1 METLQTLG
9 IALGLASLAGLN
21 LYLTVFVTGLAI
33 QQQWID
39 ITLTHPDLAILAHPA
54 IIGVAGVLYLLEFFA
69 DKVPW
74 VDSLWDTIH
83 TVIRPVGGAFLA
95 IRVLGNPDP
104 VFDVL
109 IALLAGSVSL
119 MVHGMKAGTRLVA
132 NHSPEPF
139 SNIAL
144 SVTEDV
150 AVLGGLALI
159 KHDPTL
165 AFIVFSIILLA
176 IAYFGPKLF
185 RAVKVNA
192 WLLWKKVTSPAADLL
207 DSELPKTLPHEL
219 EIACH
224 SANLLGEKIV
234 WAVPCA
240 IGSAR
245 PIPTNLFG
253 YLIATEGDPSRI
265 AFVARR
271 RWRKAV
277 HQFDL
282 ATYKLAHEP
291 KFLSENLVLYS
302 LEKKPKYVFL
312 FARSQRPVVK
322 AVAASLR
329 ARLESATPP
338 PAAAA
343 ETPELEPAAPISS

>member
-1 METLQTLG
+1 MDTLQSLG

-39 ITLTHPDLAILAHPA
+39 ISQTHPDLAILGHPA
-54 IIGVAGVLYLLEFFA
+54 IIAISGVLYFLQFFA

-74 VDSLWDTIH
+74 VDSLWDTVH
-83 TVIRPVGGAFLA
+83 TVIRPIGGAFLA
-95 IRVLGNPDP
+95 IRVLGTPDP
-104 VFDVL
+104 VFDVV
-109 IALLAGSVSL
+109 IALLGGSVSL
-119 MVHGMKAGTRLVA
+119 MVHGVKAGTRLVA

-159 KHDPTL
+159 RHDPTL
-165 AFIVFSIILLA
+165 ALIVFSILLLA

-192 WLLWKKVTSPAADLL
+192 WLFWKKLTSPASDLL
-207 DSELPKTLPHEL
+207 ETELPKTLPHEL

-234 WAVPCA
+234 WAVPCVCA
-240 IGSAR
+240 SAR
-245 PIPTNLFG
+245 SLPANLFG
-253 YLIATEGDPSRI
+253 YLIATEGDPSRL

-271 RWRKAV
+271 RWSKAAQ
-277 HQFDL
+277 QFDL
-282 ATYKLAHEP
+282 STYKLAHEP

-302 LEKKPKYVFL
+302 LEKKPKFVFL

-322 AVAASLR
+322 AVAVSLR
-329 ARLESATPP
+329 GRLESVQTAS
-338 PAAAA
+338 PAIEAAV
-343 ETPELEPAAPISS
+343 PAV